1 MTEPAPRSAK
11 DPEHVLYDAS
21 VGLRLV
27 DSHLEELEPGS
38 SPCSCQPGTGRDGD
52 SSTPAYGTCRSAGGP
67 EGTHGERP

>member
-1 MTEPAPRSAK
+1 MTEPAPRPAK

-38 SPCSCQPGTGRDGD
+38 SPCSCQSGTGGDGD
-52 SSTPAYGTCRSAGGP
+52 SSTPAYGTLRSAGGR

>member
-1 MTEPAPRSAK
+1 MSEPAPRPAK

-38 SPCSCQPGTGRDGD
+38 SPCACPPSGEGD
-52 SSTPAYGTCRSAGGP
+52 EAPSTPAYGTLRSGEGR
-67 EGTHGERP
+67 EGTRGEGS